1 MESELFVKDYKSDY
15 VCAVAF
21 HICGYP
27 QEFQELMNVK
37 QIPLVLLDLS
47 VEKISDKELFDY
59 FFPSRVYL
67 LDAYFRVNPDL
78 KLFQKLKSLFEEWKV
93 ENEFKIEKL
102 KIKKELIEIESKL
115 NEYFED
121 FWIER
126 ISKNPKIYKSSPQE
140 VRNNKRILLLFPSN
154 FRFSS
159 KELRNNDEI
168 IQQLS
173 THKHFHLVFKYLPR
187 KYKMT
192 KEYALLAVFG
202 SSDCFK
208 HIDHSLIDKEFI
220 MKMCEKHP
228 VKISSMVASFF
239 PHKLY
244 EDLDLVSFLLKYQG
258 FPFYNLPHTLKVN
271 ENICRIA
278 INAYPISFLNFD
290 DEMKSKMEFL
300 KIFIHIFPSL
310 FTIYVP
316 KSISMDESYV
326 DELFKFNPLLFLYFD
341 DKFKTKDNFLYF
353 VENFTNYSEIN
364 INKIPI
370 QFTKDAELM
379 ITCLKLN
386 PKNLMFFS
394 RNNES
399 YIHGIVNHL
408 HVYLLE
414 YLASSQFQEKHPTFL
429 DWYWRNFPSI
439 QKYLN
444 SNILLENNSLLSHDE
459 FDSHFNKN
467 RSVWKMIDLELKRIY
482 FPLSEEKIKKF
493 SDLNFNFFQN
503 LES

>member
-47 VEKISDKELFDY
+47 VDKISDKELFDY

-126 ISKNPKIYKSSPQE
+126 ISKNPKLYKSSPQE
-140 VRNNKRILLLFPSN
+140 VRNNKRILLLFPTN

-159 KELRNNDEI
+159 KELRKNDEI

-173 THKHFHLVFKYLPR
+173 TQKHFHLVFKYLPR

-192 KEYALLAVFG
+192 KEYALLAVFD
-202 SSDCFK
+202 STDCFK

-220 MKMCEKHP
+220 LKMCEKHP
-228 VKISSMVASFF
+228 VKISSKVMYYF
-239 PHKLY
+239 PHKLC
-244 EDLDLVSFLLKYQG
+244 EDLDLVTFLLKYED
-258 FPFYNLPHTLKVN
+258 FRFFELPQTLKENEIFCRAALNVN
-271 ENICRIA
+271 K
-278 INAYPISFLNFD
+278 FD
-290 DEMKSKMEFL
+290 YVHFNDDMKSKMEFL
-300 KIFIHIFPSL
+300 KVFIDDYPNF
-310 FTIYVP
+310 FTIYAP
-316 KSISMDESYV
+316 KSISMDESFV

-341 DKFKTKDNFLYF
+341 EKF
-353 VENFTNYSEIN
+353 
-364 INKIPI
+364 
-370 QFTKDAELM
+370 QF
-379 ITCLKLN
+379 N
-386 PKNLMFFS
+386 S
-394 RNNES
+394 R
-399 YIHGIVNHL
+399 
-408 HVYLLE
+408 
-414 YLASSQFQEKHPTFL
+414 
-429 DWYWRNFPSI
+429 
-439 QKYLN
+439 
-444 SNILLENNSLLSHDE
+444 
-459 FDSHFNKN
+459 
-467 RSVWKMIDLELKRIY
+467 MM
-482 FPLSEEKIKKF
+482 
-493 SDLNFNFFQN
+493 QN
-503 LES
+503 